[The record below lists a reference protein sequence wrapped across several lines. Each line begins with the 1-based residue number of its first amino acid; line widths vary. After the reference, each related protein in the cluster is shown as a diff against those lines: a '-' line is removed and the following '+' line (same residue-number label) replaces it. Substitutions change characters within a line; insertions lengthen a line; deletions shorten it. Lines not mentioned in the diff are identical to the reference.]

1 MTSVVFESQ
10 APASRREEIMT
21 AACAIFVAE
30 GYHHTSMAA
39 IAERIGVTKPIL
51 YRFFDSKLELYLAI
65 VDAQNN
71 ELIQRVTDALQLP
84 VEHERDRVRAAFS
97 AYFTYIE
104 NKSEAFRL
112 IFESDVT
119 ADEDIRLQVER
130 ASRECAKQIALTLQT
145 VSPLADAQAELL
157 GAALL
162 GMAQVAA
169 RTRLRDPQGISS
181 DEAIDLLTQLAWR
194 GLSRLPVLD

>member
-1 MTSVVFESQ
+1 
-10 APASRREEIMT
+10 MT

-71 ELIQRVTDALQLP
+71 ELIQRVTAALQLP

-130 ASRECAKQIALTLQT
+130 ASRECAKQIALTLKT

-181 DEAIDLLTQLAWR
+181 YEAIDLLTQLAWR